1 MGRCRNAEVSHVVL
15 HKCSGHEHVAGK
27 PAHLVSAAFH
37 ALGSRWKVYT
47 VHNPE
52 SSTATGRASY
62 SAVLQLRDDVRVQI
76 SP

>member
-47 VHNPE
+47 VH
-52 SSTATGRASY
+52 RA
-62 SAVLQLRDDVRVQI
+62 RVRVRG
-76 SP
+76 